1 MFDED
6 ELDPSKKRDS
16 SLFDAGKDMSPVL
29 KDNPKGIAHESSPSS
44 QPSKSSQN
52 YSPDKEK
59 KKEDDDNFGARIGLF
74 GLSTSNKHAR
84 TSSLGLDQSNN
95 KEALEME

>member
-16 SLFDAGKDMSPVL
+16 SLLDTGKDMSPIL
-29 KDNPKGIAHESSPSS
+29 KDNLKGTAHESSHSS

-52 YSPDKEK
+52 YSLDKEK
-59 KKEDDDNFGARIGLF
+59 KEEDDDNFGARIGLF